1 MTLAS
6 VPLAANQSEFDFE
19 VGSYGPADLVVVEFK
34 SEETL
39 SRPFEVEVF
48 FVLQKGVEFDEASVL
63 GKEALLT
70 VQLGDGTGRFF
81 HGIIANVSHWQVGPG
96 RARYRAKVVPRLWRL
111 SQVQRSRIFQ
121 EMSAPDIVQ
130 KVLKEHD
137 VKFKTAFSG
146 SYLPREYCVQYRESD
161 LDFISRL
168 LEEEGIF
175 YFFDTEQNVHT
186 MVLGD
191 SPSANEAI
199 AGEARIAF
207 RQKTMM
213 VAAADSIDEFTAAAE
228 VRSNAVMLRD
238 FNFLQPALDL
248 SSKASA
254 NESPPLE
261 IYDYPGGYG
270 DASLGKIRSKVRLE
284 EQRARSQTVAGS
296 SVCRRLSAGRV
307 FELDEHPVASLNQK
321 YLLVSVDHRGRQP
334 EAVIGGAA
342 ELPPGE
348 QEGYRADF
356 VGQPS
361 SVPFR
366 PERGTDRPIIAGPQ
380 TAIVVGPAGE
390 EIYTDAH
397 GRIKVQFHWD
407 RAGKKDDKS
416 SCWIRVSQ
424 AWAGAGWGSLY
435 LPRIGQE
442 VVVEF
447 LEGDPDRPV
456 VIGSVYNG
464 VNPAPLDLPAEKT
477 KSTLRSA
484 STPGSNGAN
493 ELRFEDAAGEE
504 EIFLH
509 AQKDLNIVIKND
521 KTQKIGHNEQL
532 NVEGNRSRAV
542 TGNQALEVKKDDSST
557 ILGNQTLSVGA
568 DRSTVVGG
576 NHTEVVT
583 GSQSIGVGGSQNVMI
598 GAASTETVGAAKMIT
613 VGGAFAISVGAV
625 MNEIVAGLKA
635 EEVGG
640 AKTEIVGAKKTEA
653 VAGSRSVEVGGELS
667 ETVGKSR
674 TLKVGKDLTLNVA
687 GKMSHIV
694 AKEYVLEGKEIVLSA
709 KEKFLLQVGSAKI
722 EVKKNGDIVISGAKV
737 EVNASGDLVLKA
749 SKIEEN

>member
-1 MTLAS
+1 MAIAQQA
-6 VPLAANQSEFDFE
+6 LAANQSEFDFE
-19 VGSYGPADLVVVEFK
+19 LGPYGPGDLAVLEFK
-34 SEETL
+34 AEETL
-39 SRPFEVEVF
+39 SQPFALEVF
-48 FVLQKGVEFDEASVL
+48 FMPQQGVDFDERSVL
-63 GKEALLT
+63 GKDALLT

-81 HGIIANVSHWQVGPG
+81 HGIVANVSHWQVGPG
-96 RARYRAKVVPRLWRL
+96 RARFRAKVVPRLWRL
-111 SQVQRSRIFQ
+111 SQVRRSRIFQ
-121 EMSAPDIVQ
+121 EISAPDIAQ
-130 KVLKEHD
+130 KVLKEHS
-137 VKFKTAFSG
+137 VKFRASFSASYTA
-146 SYLPREYCVQYRESD
+146 REYCVQYRESD

-175 YFFDTEQNVHT
+175 YFFEMEQSGHT
-186 MVLGD
+186 MVMGD
-191 SPSANEAI
+191 SPSVNKPI
-199 AGEARIAF
+199 PGEAKIAF
-207 RQKTMM
+207 RQKTQMI
-213 VAAADSIDEFTAAAE
+213 AEADSIDALTAAAE

-248 SSKASA
+248 SAKASA
-254 NESPPLE
+254 NEGTALE

-270 DASLGKIRSKVRLE
+270 DASLGKARSKVRLE
-284 EQRARSQTVAGS
+284 EQRARSQTVSGS
-296 SVCRRLSAGRV
+296 SVCRRLCAGYV

-321 YLLVSVDHRGRQP
+321 YLVVSLEHHGLQS
-334 EAVIGGAA
+334 EALMGSAV
-342 ELPPGE
+342 ERPPGD
-348 QEGYRADF
+348 QEGYRNQF
-356 VGQPS
+356 HGQPS

-366 PERGTDRPIIAGPQ
+366 PLRQTSRPIIAGPQ

-390 EIYTDAH
+390 EIHTDAH

-407 RAGKKDDKS
+407 REGKKDDKS

-464 VNPAPLDLPAEKT
+464 VNPVPLDLPAEKT
-477 KSTLRSA
+477 KSTLRS
-484 STPGSNGAN
+484 SSSPGGNGAN
-493 ELRFEDAAGEE
+493 ELRFEDAAGSE

-521 KTQKIGHNEQL
+521 KTQQIGRNEQL
-532 NVEGNRSRAV
+532 TVQGNRSRAIS
-542 TGNQALEVKKDDSST
+542 GNQSLEVKKDDRSS
-557 ILGNQTLSVGA
+557 ILANQALTVGA

-576 NHTEVVT
+576 NHSEVVT
-583 GSQSIGVGGSQNVMI
+583 GSQSIEVGGSQNVTI
-598 GAASTETVGAAKMIT
+598 AATSTETVGAAKMIT
-613 VGGAFAISVGAV
+613 VGGAFAITVGAA
-625 MNEIVAGLKA
+625 MNELVAGLKA

-640 AKTEIVGAKKTEA
+640 AKTEIVGAKKIEA
-653 VAGSRSVEVGGELS
+653 VAGSRTVEVGGELS
-667 ETVGKSR
+667 ETIGKSR
-674 TLKVGKDLTLNVA
+674 SLKVGKDLTLNVS

-709 KEKFLLQVGSAKI
+709 KEKFLLQVGSAKL